1 MKLRKPW
8 QQRTAARVG
17 AAFLRTLGATWRV
30 HNLAPTADPPP
41 GIWMFLHGNI
51 LMAAHVH
58 RDHGHPILISTHRD
72 GEIIAQ
78 VAERMGFRTIR
89 GSSTRGG
96 TRAVLEMLREHRDRP
111 LAVTPDGPRGPRA
124 SVKPGLVQLAA
135 RGGWPLIPLGFAA
148 ARARR
153 LDSWDRFTIPRPF
166 TRIVCVPGD
175 PIAVPSHAATDDAT
189 CAALAA
195 EASAALLATDAAAEA
210 ELRRITG
217 RPERREE
224 S

>member
-1 MKLRKPW
+1 MKLKKPW
-8 QQRTAARVG
+8 QQRWAARLG

-30 HNLAPTADPPP
+30 HNLAPTADPQP

-51 LMAAHVH
+51 LLAAHVH

-78 VAERMGFRTIR
+78 IAERMGFRTIR

-96 TRAVLEMLREHRDRP
+96 TRAVLAMLREFRDRP

-148 ARARR
+148 ARAKR

-166 TRIVCVPGD
+166 TRIVCVPGE
-175 PIAVPSHAATDDAT
+175 PIPVPPDADEAT
-189 CAALAA
+189 CAAIA
-195 EASAALLATDAAAEA
+195 ERASQALLATDELAAA
-210 ELRRITG
+210 ELRRRSGGDRT
-217 RPERREE
+217 
-224 S
+224 